1 MSGEHS
7 SDVAAFRHFQT
18 LFNMHASLHRQLK
31 INALPVSTLSV
42 SSGPSNGEAMGNNP
56 SYDDM
61 ISLSASL
68 YSEQQSQQSQ
78 QQQSQSQ
85 QQQQPQPHHPS
96 GRGSDFSPIFSPPYM
111 SSTPTSGISTPTH
124 SHSHSHKGKPVL
136 CYIFQSVSKNFHPD
150 QFITQPNTSSPP
162 QYSSPTL
169 SHPPHYP
176 SSKPQPHLLLF
187 IPPLHTTVGDI
198 QHTIS

>member
-42 SSGPSNGEAMGNNP
+42 SSGPSNGETMGNNP

-68 YSEQQSQQSQ
+68 YSEQQSQQ
-78 QQQSQSQ
+78 
-85 QQQQPQPHHPS
+85 QQPQPYHPS
-96 GRGSDFSPIFSPPYM
+96 GRGSDFSPIFSPPYT
-111 SSTPTSGISTPTH
+111 SSTPTSGMATPTH
-124 SHSHSHKGKPVL
+124 SHSHSHKGNPNL
-136 CYIFQSVSKNFHPD
+136 RYIFQSV
-150 QFITQPNTSSPP
+150 IT
-162 QYSSPTL
+162 
-169 SHPPHYP
+169 
-176 SSKPQPHLLLF
+176 
-187 IPPLHTTVGDI
+187 IPPL
-198 QHTIS
+198 

>member
-42 SSGPSNGEAMGNNP
+42 SSGPSNGETIGSNP
-56 SYDDM
+56 SYDDI

-68 YSEQQSQQSQ
+68 YSEQQSQQ
-78 QQQSQSQ
+78 
-85 QQQQPQPHHPS
+85 QQPYHPS

-111 SSTPTSGISTPTH
+111 SSTSTSGISTPTY
-124 SHSHSHKGKPVL
+124 SHSHSHKGNPNL
-136 CYIFQSVSKNFHPD
+136 CYIFQSVR
-150 QFITQPNTSSPP
+150 T
-162 QYSSPTL
+162 
-169 SHPPHYP
+169 
-176 SSKPQPHLLLF
+176 
-187 IPPLHTTVGDI
+187 IPPL
-198 QHTIS
+198 